1 MTQERDIVDELR
13 EIQRMNT
20 TLHGAQMAARA
31 ADDIERLRGMLEV
44 QDEMVKHYVEE
55 RDAQK
60 AEADHLARSNALLVA
75 EIETLREERDE
86 ARRECCRWMAEAEGG
101 TPEEHAQE
109 MGWDCYVPKV
119 TLSDAND
126 ETTTQETP

>member
-86 ARRECCRWMAEAEGG
+86 ARVEVCRLIVAGDFSVHENE
-101 TPEEHAQE
+101 TKEHVAFE
-109 MGWDCYVPKV
+109 RGWDCFKEKP
-119 TLSDAND
+119 
-126 ETTTQETP
+126 

>member
-31 ADDIERLRGMLEV
+31 ADEIERLRGMLEV

-55 RDAQK
+55 RD
-60 AEADHLARSNALLVA
+60 
-75 EIETLREERDE
+75 E
-86 ARRECCRWMAEAEGG
+86 ARREVCSMNETGLRMNESDKKREAKRR
-101 TPEEHAQE
+101 
-109 MGWDCYVPKV
+109 GWDCFKEKP
-119 TLSDAND
+119 
-126 ETTTQETP
+126 